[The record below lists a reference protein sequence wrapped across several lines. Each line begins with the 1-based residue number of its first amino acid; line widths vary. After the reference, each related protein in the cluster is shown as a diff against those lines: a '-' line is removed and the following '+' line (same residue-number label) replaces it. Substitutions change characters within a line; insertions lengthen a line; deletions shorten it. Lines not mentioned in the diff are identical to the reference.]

1 MCSDACWKREKNT
14 NNVLGKIHRYS
25 MLNVLEWNDG
35 LLYTIDYMQIPSDKF
50 EDKGSLLDMKTVL
63 LLLLITKNILPFKCC
78 DIIQNAVR

>member
-1 MCSDACWKREKNT
+1 MHAEREKKYKK
-14 NNVLGKIHRYS
+14 NVLGKIYRYS

-78 DIIQNAVR
+78 DIIQNAVK